1 MNVIDSRWDIQTMS
15 SGQAG
20 LASAA
25 SLQCSATPLSEQILS
40 RLPGRRRVWII
51 AWAFVPWLNLAV
63 VASAGALDQRP
74 RMIAVTEILNRAA
87 VTIAILVS
95 LRGTARIME
104 QLRLLLPVL
113 DQVVEQDARETPPP
127 FRGIDSAAVPLVLT
141 AASMVILPIDEAL
154 SGQSVAALI
163 QAVTWLIIGIPIWT
177 AAWTSVCVQAGLDRM
192 GRRHLA
198 ALRYTGDRSLGL
210 RPVGRLAFTGFW
222 TLLGVAGPL
231 VLTSGYDIP
240 GAVVAGLALVVG
252 VALFFVSVR
261 RLHRQMAAVRQSE
274 VERARSLYV
283 RAYAVV
289 QDQPTLEVLERQ
301 SGLLEAAEALEKRAE
316 RIQTWPFDE
325 RTFAAVVAIASSVA
339 AGIIVRLILE
349 SVGL

>member
-1 MNVIDSRWDIQTMS
+1 MHVIDSRWDIRTMS
-15 SGQAG
+15 SDQAG
-20 LASAA
+20 IAPATSV
-25 SLQCSATPLSEQILS
+25 QGVGTPLSERILS
-40 RLPGRRRVWII
+40 RLPGRRRDWII
-51 AWAFVPWLNLAV
+51 GWALVPWLNLAV

-74 RMIAVTEILNRAA
+74 RMIAATEILNRAA

-95 LRGTARIME
+95 LRGTARIVE
-104 QLRLLLPVL
+104 QLRRLLPVL
-113 DQVVEQDARETPPP
+113 GQVVDQDGRATPPL

-163 QAVTWLIIGIPIWT
+163 QAGTWLIIGIPIWT
-177 AAWTSVCVQAGLDRM
+177 AAWTYVSVQAGLNRV
-192 GRRHLA
+192 GRGHLA
-198 ALRYTGDRSLGL
+198 TLVYVGDRSLGL

-222 TLLGVAGPL
+222 TLLSVAGPL
-231 VLTSGYDIP
+231 VLTSGFDIP

-252 VALFFVSVR
+252 VALFFVSLR
-261 RLHRQMAAVRQSE
+261 RVHRQMAAVRQSE
-274 VERARSLYV
+274 VERARRLYV
-283 RAYAVV
+283 RAYEMVR
-289 QDQPTLEVLERQ
+289 DQPTLEVVERQ